1 MINPMSLADRSIL
14 VTGASSGIG
23 KETAI
28 TLSELG
34 ARLILTGRSE
44 ERLKETL
51 NSLAGRC
58 HTVEPFDLSA
68 ADNIVPWIKRIA
80 NKNGPL
86 HGLVHS
92 AGAQFTRPLKITTL
106 ENLEELFRINVS
118 AAYCLAKGFRQKGVN
133 AGGGS
138 IVLLSSVMGF
148 LGQAGISAYSSSK
161 GALIPMAKSLALE
174 LARERIRVNCVAPAV
189 IKTAMTEKLTK
200 DLTPDQ
206 ISSIAAMHP
215 LGIGEPRDVANAIAF
230 LLSDSS
236 RWITGTTL
244 VVDGG
249 YSAQ

>member
-1 MINPMSLADRSIL
+1 MSLADRSIL

-23 KETAI
+23 RETAI

-58 HTVEPFDLSA
+58 HTVEPFDLSMA
-68 ADNIVPWIKRIA
+68 ENIVPWIKEIA

-86 HGLVHS
+86 DGLVHS
-92 AGAQFTRPLKITTL
+92 AGIQFTRPLKITTL
-106 ENLEELFRINVS
+106 ENLEDLFKINVS
-118 AAYCLAKGFRQKGVN
+118 AAYSLSKGFRQKGVN

-138 IVLLSSVMGF
+138 IVLLTSVMGII
-148 LGQAGISAYSSSK
+148 GQVGQSAYSASK

-174 LARERIRVNCVAPAV
+174 LAREKIRVNCVAPAV
-189 IKTAMTEKLTK
+189 VKTEMTKNLMK
-200 DLTPDQ
+200 DLSPDQ
-206 ISSIAAMHP
+206 ISSITAMHP
-215 LGIGEPRDVANAIAF
+215 LGIGDPRDVANAIAF
-230 LLSDSS
+230 LLSDSA